1 VTKLDRF
8 ALTQGVLSAL
18 MVVVPAL
25 ALNAFLT
32 RDGRESGL
40 TFVLFLLSFGGWV
53 LGAGVAAWV
62 QRRNTPYTHGIVA
75 ALIAWVVPQ
84 FVLVVLDLDDD
95 GTNWLS
101 VFTFGTFVMFAGVL
115 GGVFGNRLQRRGV
128 LPSVVRDQ
136 EAS

>member
-1 VTKLDRF
+1 
-8 ALTQGVLSAL
+8 